1 MKPTDP
7 DLIDETAARWTVRL
21 DDGPLSSADQHEL
34 NTWLA
39 AAPAHREALASHR
52 QSWQDAAPA
61 LRALAAYAPDVTHVA
76 PPPRRRRRAPWFL
89 AGAGLAAALACVVV
103 LWVVPQMRY
112 TQTVSTVALQR
123 STLTLRDGSRAE
135 LNARTQLSTDFR
147 GDRRQV
153 RLARGEALFTVAKD
167 PAHPFRVETPAG
179 LIEVTGTT
187 FNVRLTASGATEVTL
202 LEGSVAVDLGSR
214 IPETGNHKPE
224 TGTLDTADSSQNS
237 PVSGILNPVSLSP
250 GQQFNTAHATV
261 RTLTPAEIENTI
273 AWRDGRLMLNGM
285 TLTEAA
291 ERLSAYH
298 GLTITVAPQ
307 IADVKLGG
315 SYPLDD
321 LQGFFQVLAE
331 EPVSLRAL
339 PRGDGSYAIV
349 PK

>member
-1 MKPTDP
+1 MKPTDL

-21 DDGPLSSADQHEL
+21 DDGPLTPSDQHEL
-34 NTWLA
+34 DTWLA

-52 QSWQDAAPA
+52 QSWQDAASG
-61 LRALAAYAPDVTHVA
+61 LRALAAYAPEATRVA
-76 PPPRRRRRAPWFL
+76 PPPRARRRAPWFL

-135 LNARTQLSTDFR
+135 LNARTQLATDFR

-179 LIEVTGTT
+179 TIEVTGTT
-187 FNVRLTASGATEVTL
+187 FNVRLTAAGATEVTL
-202 LEGSVAVDLGSR
+202 LEGSVAVETETR
-214 IPETGNHKPE
+214 KPETGNLKPE
-224 TGTLDTADSSQNS
+224 SGSAGAVNSGLRSQ
-237 PVSGILNPVSLSP
+237 VSGFSAVALTP
-250 GQQFNTAHATV
+250 GQQFNTARATV
-261 RTLTPAEIENTI
+261 RTLTPAEIENAI

-298 GLTITVAPQ
+298 GLTITVAAA

-321 LQGFFQVLAE
+321 LQGFFRVLAE